1 MAGGYE
7 SAGNVMNVV
16 FKTNY
21 AVTDKGWLATWKAKK
36 NMPVISQSGSNG
48 TMVSP
53 NYPSEYDSY
62 DEQVYQISVALG
74 MQVNMTIDDFTT
86 EVDADYLNIYNSTLQ
101 SNSTLVATYVFFIL
115 YILSVR
121 QNGQTRSAELNAM
134 RFSFWFPNYFISR
147 INST

>member
-1 MAGGYE
+1 
-7 SAGNVMNVV
+7 
-16 FKTNY
+16 
-21 AVTDKGWLATWKAKK
+21 
-36 NMPVISQSGSNG
+36 MPVISQSGSNG

-101 SNSTLVATYVFFIL
+101 SNSTLVATLSGAFVAPFN
-115 YILSVR
+115 YISPSNHMSLKFVSDGSL
-121 QNGQTRSAELNAM
+121 QYKGWHMYWS
-134 RFSFWFPNYFISR
+134 IC
-147 INST
+147 